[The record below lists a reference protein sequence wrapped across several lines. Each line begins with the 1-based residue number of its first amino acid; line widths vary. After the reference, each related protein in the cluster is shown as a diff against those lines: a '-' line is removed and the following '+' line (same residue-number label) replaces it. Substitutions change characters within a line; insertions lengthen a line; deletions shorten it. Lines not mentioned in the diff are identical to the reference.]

1 MIGVTMFWRDFGNTV
16 KAEAKTV
23 GIMPPPMKPWTAR
36 QTIMS
41 SIDEL
46 SPHIKLAN
54 VNPADDTANSVRV
67 PSARDRKPD
76 NGIATT
82 SATRYAVCTQ
92 GISSLQ
98 PTSPASIPPTHPAT
112 PQLS

>member
-36 QTIMS
+36 QTIML
-41 SIDEL
+41 SIEEVM
-46 SPHIKLAN
+46 PHMKLAK
-54 VNPADDTANSVRV
+54 VKPAHDTAKSVRV

-76 NGIATT
+76 SGIATT
-82 SATRYAVCTQ
+82 SAIKYAVCTH
-92 GISSLQ
+92 GISSLEAAR
-98 PTSPASIPPTHPAT
+98 PA
-112 PQLS
+112 